1 MAEIVSSNDAWVI
14 EPRREG
20 LRALA
25 KEVWRY
31 RRLMR
36 FFASRSL
43 TKLYR
48 RTVLGWAW
56 VFIRPLFPLLVKTL
70 VFGNVLG
77 VGSNGIPY
85 FLFLVVGTTIWELF
99 ASVTMWGTRSLELNR
114 SMLSKIYIPRV
125 ILPIAMGAPAALN
138 FGIHLAVAAVAIVY
152 YRVTTGHLYFNV
164 WGLGWALQAVVLA
177 WLLGL
182 AIGLWAS
189 VPALVARD
197 VRFTLNYVLGFWVFL
212 TPVLYPLSSV
222 SPEHRWLV
230 GLNPMTPVVES
241 FKYGILGIDNAEPR
255 LLAIAWVTTLVT
267 LIGGL
272 VFFTRAER
280 NSADKV

>member
-1 MAEIVSSNDAWVI
+1 MAEIVSDDVWVI

-20 LRALA
+20 VRALA
-25 KEVWRY
+25 REVWRY

-70 VFGNVLG
+70 VFGSVLG
-77 VGSNGIPY
+77 VGSNGVPY

-114 SMLSKIYIPRV
+114 SMLSRIYIPRV
-125 ILPIAMGAPAALN
+125 ILPIAMAAPAALN
-138 FGIHLAVAAVAIVY
+138 FAIHLAVAAVAITY
-152 YRVTTGHLYFNV
+152 YRVVDGHLYFNAR
-164 WGLGWALQAVVLA
+164 GIGWALQACVLA

-182 AIGLWAS
+182 AIALWTS

-222 SPEHRWLV
+222 SPDHRWLV

-255 LLAIAWVTTLVT
+255 LLAIAWVTTLVI

-280 NSADKV
+280 TSADKV